1 MKASAS
7 RRFESGWA
15 NESGYGTGGCLGR
28 AELFRSASINLDIK
42 VFGYSESIISLNA
55 EIAHR
60 ALNLFV
66 LDRICTAR
74 RLQVR
79 GK

>member
-1 MKASAS
+1 MSPVMARVDAW
-7 RRFESGWA
+7 E
-15 NESGYGTGGCLGR
+15 R

-55 EIAHR
+55 ETAHR

-66 LDRICTAR
+66 PDRICTAR